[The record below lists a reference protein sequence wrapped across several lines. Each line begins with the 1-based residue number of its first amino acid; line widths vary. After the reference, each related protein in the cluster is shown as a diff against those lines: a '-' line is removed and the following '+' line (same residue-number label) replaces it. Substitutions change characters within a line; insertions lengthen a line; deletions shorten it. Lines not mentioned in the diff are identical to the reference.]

1 MATMGRKR
9 KNADSDLQPRVYARH
24 GAFYYVHRDGK
35 WERLGTDKAEAN
47 RKAQMFNDPDGQYGT
62 LVYWLDMFLA
72 HCQARVKAG
81 TLAQRTFEDYE
92 HAITGIKGK
101 NGKADKPSA
110 LRIFFAPPLTPLDL
124 EPAMVKD
131 FLTTNADLGRP
142 VPANR
147 EKAALSSCMSWL
159 IVSGKVPGLKVNPCL
174 RASGVKRNPESR
186 RDRYVTHDEYNE
198 VYALAHNSVRLMM
211 ELTYRTL
218 QRPESDI
225 INWTTQV
232 LLTEG
237 SQRKLS
243 FRQGKTG
250 RQMKIGIPPAL
261 DGLIRASLGDVPK
274 LRQPL
279 VRTGD
284 GTVYTYDG
292 LSSMLKR
299 TITKANKAR
308 AAKGLEPMPPYGFR
322 DLKGK
327 GATDMWR
334 EGTSIELIQHLC
346 GHADKSTTEIYV
358 KQRWSETAV
367 ANAVVLSN
375 IQ

>member
-1 MATMGRKR
+1 METMGRKR
-9 KNADSDLQPRVYARH
+9 KNAELDLQPRVYAKH
-24 GAFYYVHRDGK
+24 GAFYYVHRTGK

-47 RKAQMFNDPDGQYGT
+47 QRARLFNDPDGQFGT

-72 HCQARVKAG
+72 HCKTRVDSG
-81 TLAQRTFEDYE
+81 TLAQRTYDDYE
-92 HAITGIKGK
+92 VAITGTKGK
-101 NGKADKPSA
+101 NPRPGA
-110 LRIFFAPPLTPLDL
+110 LRLFFAPPMTPTQLTPDS
-124 EPAMVKD
+124 VND
-131 FLTTNADLGRP
+131 FLVTNAELGRP

-147 EKAALSSCMSWL
+147 EKAALSSCISWL
-159 IVSGKVPGLKVNPCL
+159 IRTGKVPGLKVNPCL
-174 RASGVKRNPESR
+174 RASGIKRNTETR
-186 RDRYVTHDEYNE
+186 RDRYVTHDEYSD
-198 VYALAHNSVRLMM
+198 VWALAHNSVRLMM

-225 INWTTQV
+225 INWTTEV
-232 LLTEG
+232 LLTEEN
-237 SQRKLS
+237 QRKLH
-243 FRQGKTG
+243 FQQGKTK
-250 RQMKIGIPPAL
+250 RWMKIAIAPEL
-261 DGLIRASLGDVPK
+261 DSLVRASLGDVPK

-279 VRTGD
+279 IRTGD

-308 AAKGLEPMPPYGFR
+308 IEKGVLPMPPFGFR

-334 EGTSIELIQHLC
+334 SGVAIELIQHLC
-346 GHADKSTTEIYV
+346 GHADKATTEIYV
-358 KQRWSETAV
+358 KQRWSETAI
-367 ANAVVLSN
+367 ANAVVLSK

>member
-9 KNADSDLQPRVYARH
+9 KNPDSDLQPRVYSKH

-47 RKAQMFNDPDGQYGT
+47 QRARLFNDPDGQFGT
-62 LVYWLDMFLA
+62 LVYWLDIFLA
-72 HCQARVKAG
+72 HCRLRVAAG
-81 TLAQRTFEDYE
+81 TLAQRTLEDYE
-92 HAITGIKGK
+92 QAITGTKGK
-101 NGKADKPSA
+101 QGREDKPSA
-110 LRIFFAPPLTPLDL
+110 LRVFFAPPMTPLDL
-124 EPAMVKD
+124 EPEMVKD
-131 FLTTNADLGRP
+131 FLTTNAELGRP

-174 RASGVKRNPESR
+174 RASGVRRNPESR

-198 VYALAHNSVRLMM
+198 VFALAHNSVRLMM

-237 SQRKLS
+237 DQRKLS
-243 FRQGKTG
+243 FRQSKTG
-250 RQMKIGIPPAL
+250 KQMKIGISPAL
-261 DGLIRASLGDVPK
+261 DMLIRASLGDVPK

-279 VRTGD
+279 IRTGT

-292 LSSMLKR
+292 LSAMLKR
-299 TITKANKAR
+299 TIIKANLAR
-308 AAKGLEPMPPYGFR
+308 SAKGLEPMPTYGFR

-334 EGTSIELIQHLC
+334 DGISIELIQHLC
-346 GHADKSTTEIYV
+346 GHSDKATTEIYV
-358 KQRWSETAV
+358 KQRWHETAV
-367 ANAVVLSN
+367 ANAVSLSN